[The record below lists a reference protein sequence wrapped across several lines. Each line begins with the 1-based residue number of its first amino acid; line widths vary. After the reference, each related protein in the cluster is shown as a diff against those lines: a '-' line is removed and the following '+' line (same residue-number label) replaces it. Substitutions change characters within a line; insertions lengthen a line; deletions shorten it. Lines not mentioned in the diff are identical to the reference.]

1 MRQTQTDSQTDR
13 QTDRQTERGR
23 QTERDRERQREQKTK
38 IIFFLKEKISLGK
51 IFMKCIMVY

>member
-13 QTDRQTERGR
+13 QTDRHRERE
-23 QTERDRERQREQKTK
+23 TDRERQREQKTK

>member
-13 QTDRQTERGR
+13 QTERERGR
-23 QTERDRERQREQKTK
+23 QTERERQREQKTK

-51 IFMKCIMVY
+51 IFMKCVMVY